1 MIVSGSVYNI
11 TQCNQFYLFITV
23 RLGGQWLVQEI
34 IIETVI
40 NIRVIYLTRNIGN
53 VRIMCIV
60 TIIVRVLNLEKIYIF
75 VHSKLVWLQLYPS
88 RQSTYQKLVG
98 FLLDIWCLYNY
109 TLLWQHH
116 IDNWYTLS
124 ANYVIKVHHLS

>member
-40 NIRVIYLTRNIGN
+40 NVRVIYLTRNIGN

-88 RQSTYQKLVG
+88 RQSTYQ
-98 FLLDIWCLYNY
+98 
-109 TLLWQHH
+109 
-116 IDNWYTLS
+116 LS
-124 ANYVIKVHHLS
+124 I